1 MPRFLGLDGVWY
13 ASPIAD
19 TLAFFLTLVLTLRLM
34 KSWKTI
40 KLSSSAA

>member
-34 KSWKTI
+34 KSLKTVTLEKAI
-40 KLSSSAA
+40 A